1 MATWVV
7 FETRLLK
14 AGQPLHP
21 SAPPVP
27 LQCPPPGHEPAGI
40 WFADMYVDLPFCA
53 APSTVDGDTLL
64 RSSGVSISEPGADIE
79 VEGGLLRLV
88 GRDVLRAF
96 KYNPQALQIVD
107 PVGDRRQS
115 GV

>member
-1 MATWVV
+1 MV

-14 AGQPLHP
+14 AGQPLQP

-27 LQCPPPGHEPAGI
+27 LQCPPPGHEPVGI
-40 WFADMYVDLPFCA
+40 WFADIYVDLPFSP
-53 APSTVDGDTLL
+53 APSAVEGDTLL

-79 VEGGLLRLV
+79 VDGGLLRFV

-96 KYNPQALQIVD
+96 RYNPHALQIVD